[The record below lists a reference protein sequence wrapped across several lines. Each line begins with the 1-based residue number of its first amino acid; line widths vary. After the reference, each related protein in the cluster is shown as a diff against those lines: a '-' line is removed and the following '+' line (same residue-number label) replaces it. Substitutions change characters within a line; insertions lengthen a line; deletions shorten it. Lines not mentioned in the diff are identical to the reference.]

1 MYLNKDL
8 FHLFIKWWASK
19 EKKAVVLTKILL
31 RLISPADTVS
41 TCALAGLQSL
51 SCFSSLTVSYIHGPQ
66 QQQQQQPQHLWLISL
81 STHLSNDKACSVP
94 SLPHMC
100 MSHRLTPLTRCKCF
114 FYIHFSIE
122 KKNVQFL
129 LALISNASQTFVYF
143 RIDLALAF
151 THTAMKLKTVCYL
164 AKHSFDTFSLQNRFL
179 NSI

>member
-1 MYLNKDL
+1 MNFEWLIISNWTFKYFWHYLYISKYSNKDL

-100 MSHRLTPLTRCKCF
+100 MSHTFDSLQMLLLYSLFNR
-114 FYIHFSIE
+114 E
-122 KKNVQFL
+122 KK
-129 LALISNASQTFVYF
+129 
-143 RIDLALAF
+143 
-151 THTAMKLKTVCYL
+151 M
-164 AKHSFDTFSLQNRFL
+164 FS
-179 NSI
+179 SY